1 MEKNKFIQ
9 MIENMP
15 FDFVECY
22 KIVLTDTSN
31 GLEYVFRGE
40 RNNEY
45 EFTEKHTKIDNTAE
59 RKIET
64 YNGLEG

>member
-45 EFTEKHTKIDNTAE
+45 EFTEKHTKIDNTAK

>member
-1 MEKNKFIQ
+1 MEKDKFVE
-9 MIENMP
+9 MIKNMP

-40 RNNEY
+40 RNDAY
-45 EFTEKHTKIDNTAE
+45 KFTPDKARIDNTAE
-59 RKIET
+59 KNIEA
-64 YNGLEG
+64 YKGLE